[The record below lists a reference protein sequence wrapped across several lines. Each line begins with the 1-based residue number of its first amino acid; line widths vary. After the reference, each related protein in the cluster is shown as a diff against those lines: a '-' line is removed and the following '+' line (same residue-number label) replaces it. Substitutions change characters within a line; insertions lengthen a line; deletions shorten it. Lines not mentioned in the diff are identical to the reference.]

1 MDKGLKNY
9 LVVTGGYCAFTLTD
23 GAIRMLVVLYFH
35 MQGYS
40 PLEVA
45 MLFLFYEFFGIVTN
59 LVGGWLGARVGL
71 NLVMHAGMLL
81 QVTALTL
88 LAVPDMWMSI
98 PYVMFVQALSGIAKD
113 MNKMS
118 AKASIKTFLPDQSDS
133 GLFKWIA
140 IITGSKN
147 AVKGTGFFVGALLL
161 EVLGFQAALFTLA
174 VFLLSALLTTFMLLP
189 GNIGKSKSKPKFV
202 HIFSTS
208 AAINYLSAARLFL
221 FGARDVWF
229 VVGLPVFLYSVL
241 GWSFTQVGSFLALW
255 VIGYGIVQASAPRLL
270 RYSHH
275 GAGPDGGTAQLW
287 GFILVVPPMFM
298 AIALM
303 QEMPSD
309 VVVITGLMVF
319 GVVFAINSAVHSYLV
334 VAWSA
339 QDNVSMNVG
348 FYYMANAVGRLTG
361 TVLSGWVY
369 QSHGLIGCLWWS
381 AAFILIAAL
390 ISIRL
395 PSKKIPRTV

>member
-1 MDKGLKNY
+1 MEKGLKNY

-59 LVGGWLGARVGL
+59 LVGGWLGARIGL
-71 NLVMHAGMLL
+71 NLIMHAGMII
-81 QVTALTL
+81 QVAALTL

-133 GLFKWIA
+133 SLFKWVA

-147 AVKGTGFFVGALLL
+147 TMKGAGFFVGALLL
-161 EVLGFQAALFTLA
+161 QMFGFQAALLALA
-174 VFLLSALLTTFMLLP
+174 VFLLLAFMITSMLLP
-189 GNIGKSKSKPKFV
+189 INIGISKYKPKFV

-255 VIGYGIVQASAPRLL
+255 VIGYGIVQALAPKLL

-287 GFILVVPPMFM
+287 GFTLIVPPVVM

-319 GVVFAINSAVHSYLV
+319 GVIFAINSAVHSYLV

-339 QDNVSMNVG
+339 QENISMNVG
-348 FYYMANAVGRLTG
+348 FYYMANATGRLTG

-369 QSHGLIGCLWWS
+369 QVHGLTGCLWWS
-381 AAFILIAAL
+381 AAFILIAAF
-390 ISIRL
+390 ISTGL
-395 PSKKIPRTV
+395 PRAQNFSTS